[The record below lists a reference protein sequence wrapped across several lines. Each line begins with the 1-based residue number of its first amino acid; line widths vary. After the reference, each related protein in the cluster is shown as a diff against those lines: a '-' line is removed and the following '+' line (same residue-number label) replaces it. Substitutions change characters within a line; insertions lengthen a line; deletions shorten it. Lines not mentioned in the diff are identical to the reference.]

1 MCIRDRC
8 WPGGAG
14 WNIRPFYEYAMLT
27 GNEAFLKKHVF
38 PLYRAV
44 SYTHLSA
51 RHVKA
56 PLLSESAANLR
67 FLLV

>member
-1 MCIRDRC
+1 MGLFLYAGITRIRSK
-8 WPGGAG
+8 GM
-14 WNIRPFYEYAMLT
+14 F
-27 GNEAFLKKHVF
+27 
-38 PLYRAV
+38 
-44 SYTHLSA
+44 SA